1 MDNLKQAETPLGRIL
16 LAMGLVSGII
26 LMMLMFGTVAD
37 VALRYLFNAPFRGS
51 LELTEF
57 SMALIVWL
65 SMGYCGWSGGHIAVD
80 LLDKWLDRPS
90 LAWLPALLSLAGAAL
105 FALMSWQI
113 VLETLDT
120 MSKASNMMRLPHYPF
135 KLAVAFGAGI
145 FALVLL
151 VQAVNGWRGHS
162 K

>member
-1 MDNLKQAETPLGRIL
+1 MESSNPSGGALARVLRIL
-16 LAMGLVSGII
+16 GLISGTI
-26 LMMLMFGTVAD
+26 LMLLMLGTVAD
-37 VALRYLFNAPFRGS
+37 VALRYLFNAPFSGS

-57 SMALIVWL
+57 AMALIVWL
-65 SMGYCGWSGGHIAVD
+65 SMAYCGWAGGHIAVD

-90 LAWLPALLSLAGAAL
+90 LAWLPALLSLVGAAM

-120 MSKASNMMRLPHYPF
+120 TTKVSNMMRLPHYPI
-135 KLAVAFGAGI
+135 KLAVAFGAAM

-151 VQAVNGWRGHS
+151 VQAVTGWRGRS
-162 K
+162 R